1 MINITTTVVIIK
13 SGVSRTRLESSF
25 ADTMD
30 KAEPGMHAQV
40 LPLSIR
46 RISPH

>member
-13 SGVSRTRLESSF
+13 SGVSRVRLEPSF

-30 KAEPGMHAQV
+30 KAEPGNAR
-40 LPLSIR
+40 LRLSYICA
-46 RISPH
+46 